1 MRSFLARGPILR
13 CMMHAAPFDRPTD
26 RPTDRDRSLAMENEA
41 ALLDIF
47 PAQIATLG
55 SASERG
61 YGVRERKSAR
71 NVPGCMLLP
80 G

>member
-13 CMMHAAPFDRPTD
+13 CMMHAAPFDRPT
-26 RPTDRDRSLAMENEA
+26 DRSLAMENEA

>member
-13 CMMHAAPFDRPTD
+13 CMMHAAPFD